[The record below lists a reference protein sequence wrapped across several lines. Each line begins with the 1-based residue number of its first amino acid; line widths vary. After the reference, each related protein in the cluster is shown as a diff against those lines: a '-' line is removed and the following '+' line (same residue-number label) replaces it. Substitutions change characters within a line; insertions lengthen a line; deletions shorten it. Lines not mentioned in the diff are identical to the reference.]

1 MTMQQ
6 YNYNAALLMA
16 AHALLGT
23 LNLTRKITG
32 TGLGGDRHMS
42 FRAGNGRSAGR
53 AHFMPVVP
61 FLHKVTILSLLE
73 ETGAG
78 RATWQPNGQAARGTR
93 ELARWGASGHCTLVL
108 SRRTVEERLRQTK
121 SDDRLRRTI
130 CPGWDEAQV
139 HRAPDQARLVLAG
152 KDGRRIIDLPRDED
166 ARVILWALNGSSQS
180 IDSQQQS
187 RIEPMLAMGIDLE
200 LTINADKIL
209 LGHPADS
216 AHRTRH
222 AA

>member
-16 AHALLGT
+16 DHALLGT

-73 ETGAG
+73 ETCAG
-78 RATWQPNGQAARGTR
+78 RATLQPN
-93 ELARWGASGHCTLVL
+93 
-108 SRRTVEERLRQTK
+108 
-121 SDDRLRRTI
+121 
-130 CPGWDEAQV
+130 
-139 HRAPDQARLVLAG
+139 
-152 KDGRRIIDLPRDED
+152 
-166 ARVILWALNGSSQS
+166 
-180 IDSQQQS
+180 
-187 RIEPMLAMGIDLE
+187 
-200 LTINADKIL
+200 
-209 LGHPADS
+209 
-216 AHRTRH
+216 
-222 AA
+222 